1 MSETT
6 RARQVFF
13 FPYVF
18 GLVHLLVD
26 AATISTIDTSYIAHE
41 LPPYWAFYY
50 VVAYDLLAFAS
61 QPLLGFLVDRTRFF
75 RGAILAGLGA
85 VLAGVLLKSVEP
97 LSTLVLAG
105 VGNALF
111 HLGAGAFALH
121 VEPGRATPPG
131 IFVGPGAIG
140 VVLAKF
146 LVKSDLVYLWPFVLA
161 LAAAFVVSWIYRYPE
176 IPRTEYL
183 DHPGYVQY
191 LAIAFGF
198 GFAGFAGKAL
208 GGVLSDRLGWIK
220 VGVATLLISAPL
232 IAFGGSNYVLVTIG
246 VFLVQMT
253 MPVTLVALFALLP
266 GRPAFAFG
274 LSCLAYIAGAI
285 PTFYHQVR
293 AFYGPF
299 AFLALML
306 LSAITLYAGLRML
319 REKVPMRFPS
329 YNSQPPAARPF
340 GGERN

>member
-1 MSETT
+1 M
-6 RARQVFF
+6 AGGYQC
-13 FPYVF
+13 PK
-18 GLVHLLVD
+18 
-26 AATISTIDTSYIAHE
+26 AT
-41 LPPYWAFYY
+41 
-50 VVAYDLLAFAS
+50 
-61 QPLLGFLVDRTRFF
+61 
-75 RGAILAGLGA
+75 
-85 VLAGVLLKSVEP
+85 
-97 LSTLVLAG
+97 
-105 VGNALF
+105 
-111 HLGAGAFALH
+111 
-121 VEPGRATPPG
+121 
-131 IFVGPGAIG
+131 
-140 VVLAKF
+140 
-146 LVKSDLVYLWPFVLA
+146 
-161 LAAAFVVSWIYRYPE
+161 
-176 IPRTEYL
+176 
-183 DHPGYVQY
+183 
-191 LAIAFGF
+191 AIAFGF